1 MRQCPQQFLPQKAE
15 RFTMSKPSEPEV
27 ISRRKLFLLAGLAA
41 SFAVPA
47 SVITA
52 SNADAQQP
60 EAQQPSAPPKK
71 KKKKKKKETPTGA
84 APAPSPSEAP
94 KAQ

>member
-1 MRQCPQQFLPQKAE
+1 
-15 RFTMSKPSEPEV
+15 MSKPREPEV

-41 SFAVPA
+41 SFAMAA

-60 EAQQPSAPPKK
+60 EAQLPSEPPKK
-71 KKKKKKKETPTGA
+71 KKKKKKKAAPTGA
-84 APAPSPSEAP
+84 APAPGASEAP